1 MEVEGL
7 LDQIILRR
15 ANSKIMAAQQKNLLE
30 ICRDGKLVEVS
41 EALQAGA
48 DPNTKGGCR
57 VDGSLR
63 DFVTC
68 LMVAIVR
75 SHEEMVELL
84 LAQPG
89 IEVNAKD
96 SRKETALYYA
106 CRGGNVVI
114 LSKLLAVPGI
124 LVNERNYY
132 NHGWSPIMEA
142 VFRGKPDV
150 VRMMAAVDKVVLD
163 VEQEGCKVHARCRGW
178 RDPLESMVCG

>member
-1 MEVEGL
+1 
-7 LDQIILRR
+7 
-15 ANSKIMAAQQKNLLE
+15 MAAQQKNLLE

-48 DPNTKGGCR
+48 DPNTRGGIYNM
-57 VDGSLR
+57 
-63 DFVTC
+63 TC
-68 LMVAIVR
+68 LMVATVR

-178 RDPLESMVCG
+178 RDPSGRLLENMVLG

>member
-1 MEVEGL
+1 
-7 LDQIILRR
+7 
-15 ANSKIMAAQQKNLLE
+15 MAAQQNNLWE

-57 VDGSLR
+57 VDGSLV
-63 DFVTC
+63 DSVTC
-68 LMVAIVR
+68 LMVAIGR
-75 SHEEMVELL
+75 SHEEVVDLL
-84 LAQPG
+84 LVQPG

-142 VFRGKPDV
+142 VFQGKPDV

-163 VEQEGCKVHARCRGW
+163 VELEGCKVHARCTGW
-178 RDPLESMVCG
+178 SCPLESMVHG

>member
-1 MEVEGL
+1 
-7 LDQIILRR
+7 
-15 ANSKIMAAQQKNLLE
+15 MAAQQKNLWE

-41 EALQAGA
+41 KALQAGA

-57 VDGSLR
+57 MDFDNRVR

-124 LVNERNYY
+124 LVNQRNYY

-142 VFRGKPDV
+142 VVRGKPDV

-163 VEQEGCKVHARCRGW
+163 VELEGCKVHARCRGW
-178 RDPLESMVCG
+178 RDPLESMVLG

>member
-1 MEVEGL
+1 
-7 LDQIILRR
+7 
-15 ANSKIMAAQQKNLLE
+15 MAAQQKNLLE

-41 EALQAGA
+41 ETLQAGA

-57 VDGSLR
+57 MDFDNRVR

-106 CRGGNVVI
+106 CRGGNVV
-114 LSKLLAVPGI
+114 
-124 LVNERNYY
+124 
-132 NHGWSPIMEA
+132 
-142 VFRGKPDV
+142 
-150 VRMMAAVDKVVLD
+150 
-163 VEQEGCKVHARCRGW
+163 
-178 RDPLESMVCG
+178 